1 MSEGG
6 VTEERRPETPAEA
19 NGAAAVF
26 VVLGKQLK
34 LLREKAGLNQ
44 REFGGLVGYGPDQI
58 SAMERG
64 VRTPR
69 PEFLQ
74 RADEILKADGL
85 FAEVIPQVE
94 EAMSRART
102 RHPEWYRSYAAMEA
116 EAVEL
121 HHYSN
126 HAVQGLLQTEEHA
139 RVVFATRRPF
149 LSEETIE
156 KRVADRLSRQQVF
169 KRWPPP
175 IVSYILEEVVL
186 DRPIG
191 GPRVHADQLRH
202 LLEVSSMK
210 NVEIQVMPTH
220 LEEHPSLGSAFN
232 LLVPKGHGQVGYL
245 EAQGFPQLVT
255 DREEVRKI
263 ADRYGIMR
271 AVALSPVETRYLIA
285 KKLEKL

>member
-1 MSEGG
+1 M
-6 VTEERRPETPAEA
+6 EERRPETPAEA
-19 NGAAAVF
+19 NGSAAVF

-34 LLREKAGLNQ
+34 LLRERAGLSQ

-69 PEFLQ
+69 PEFLKQ
-74 RADEILKADGL
+74 ADELLNAEGL
-85 FAEVIPQVE
+85 FIEVIPQVE

-121 HHYSN
+121 HHYNN
-126 HAVQGLLQTEEHA
+126 HAVQGLLQTKEHA
-139 RVVFATRRPF
+139 RAVFAKRRPF
-149 LSEETIE
+149 LDEETIE

-169 KRWPPP
+169 QRWPRP

-191 GPRVHADQLRH
+191 GRRVHAEQLRH
-202 LLEVSSMK
+202 LLSLSSMQ
-210 NVEIQVMPTH
+210 NVEIQVMPTQT
-220 LEEHPSLGSAFN
+220 EEHPNLGSAFN
-232 LLVPKGHGQVGYL
+232 LLVPKGHSQVAYV
-245 EAQGFPQLVT
+245 EAQGFPQLIT

-271 AVALSPVETRYLIA
+271 AMALSPMESRSLIA
-285 KKLEKL
+285 KKLEDL

>member
-1 MSEGG
+1 MA
-6 VTEERRPETPAEA
+6 EERRPETPAEA

-26 VVLGKQLK
+26 VVLGKQLR
-34 LLREKAGLNQ
+34 LMRERAGLNQ
-44 REFGGLVGYGPDQI
+44 REFGNLVGYGPDQI
-58 SAMERG
+58 SAVERG

-74 RADEILKADGL
+74 RADEVLRAEGL
-85 FAEVIPQVE
+85 FTEVIPQVE
-94 EAMSRART
+94 EAMTKART
-102 RHPEWYRSYAAMEA
+102 RHPEWYRGYAAMEA

-139 RVVFATRRPF
+139 RVVFAKRRPF

-156 KRVADRLSRQQVF
+156 KRVADRLSRQQLF
-169 KRWPPP
+169 ERWPPP

-202 LLEVSSMK
+202 LLEISRMK
-210 NVEIQVMPTH
+210 NLEIQVMPTC

-232 LLVPKGHGQVGYL
+232 LLVPAGHAQVAYL
-245 EAQGFPQLVT
+245 EAQGFPQLIT

-271 AVALSPVETRYLIA
+271 AVALSPMESRSLIA
-285 KKLEKL
+285 KKLEEL

>member
-6 VTEERRPETPAEA
+6 VTEERRPETPAEV

-126 HAVQGLLQTEEHA
+126 HAVQGLLQTEEYA
-139 RVVFATRRPF
+139 RAVFAKRRPF

-169 KRWPPP
+169 ERLPAPV
-175 IVSYILEEVVL
+175 VSYVLEEVVL

-191 GPRVHADQLRH
+191 GPRVHAGQLRR
-202 LLEVSSMK
+202 LLDVGTMR
-210 NVEIQVMPTH
+210 NVEIQVMPT
-220 LEEHPSLGSAFN
+220 LLQEHPNMDGAFN
-232 LLVPKGHGQVGYL
+232 LLVPRGYPQVAYTEIQGYPRL
-245 EAQGFPQLVT
+245 IT
-255 DREEVRKI
+255 DAEEVRKI

-271 AVALSPVETRYLIA
+271 AMALPPLETRALIET
-285 KKLEKL
+285 KLETL